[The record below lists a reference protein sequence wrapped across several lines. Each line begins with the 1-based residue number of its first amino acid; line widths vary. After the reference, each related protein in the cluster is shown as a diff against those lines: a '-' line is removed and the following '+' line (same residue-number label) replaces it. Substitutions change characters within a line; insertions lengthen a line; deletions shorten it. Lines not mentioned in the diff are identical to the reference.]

1 MSQLEIKGERALL
14 EGRVASEETRCS
26 LPLSFQP
33 HPLPLVTLGINEI
46 KELVLSKEILKSG
59 ADAAFVASFSV
70 RYVRSHRFVAEA
82 LSEAETSCLKSNTV
96 LQFLRGNRGGRKNI
110 CIQSFPVNISVCV
123 TDASLTPIYQNE
135 PKETFIRLKASSP
148 LRSRV

>member
-1 MSQLEIKGERALL
+1 M
-14 EGRVASEETRCS
+14 EETRCS

-70 RYVRSHRFVAEA
+70 RYVRSHLFVDEA

-96 LQFLRGNRGGRKNI
+96 LQFLRGNRGGKK
-110 CIQSFPVNISVCV
+110 PSVSKV
-123 TDASLTPIYQNE
+123 FQ
-135 PKETFIRLKASSP
+135 
-148 LRSRV
+148 